1 MRLITF
7 QNIELAQELLATG
20 KAHTSREYAMR
31 TKWHDKVS
39 CSEPPIYC
47 FARVNGYVPSI
58 HFFVHGWG
66 TFMGFMKFGQRV
78 IVELEVHTS
87 RFINMKDVNGDC
99 DSVVITDNYIHNL
112 FYNPALDD
120 LDTEVL
126 IPDLRLEE
134 VVAMYVYS
142 NKGYSPTMLEP
153 AYQSCEYVP
162 CIRESFAVSGDGYY
176 REREDAEPHR
186 KFGYAPMDIPGTCPA
201 FMALRLLR
209 DARGIAQ
216 RFGFDSSRDFED
228 KLKEDQT
235 TWDEVLRKGGI

>member
-1 MRLITF
+1 
-7 QNIELAQELLATG
+7 
-20 KAHTSREYAMR
+20 
-31 TKWHDKVS
+31 
-39 CSEPPIYC
+39 
-47 FARVNGYVPSI
+47 
-58 HFFVHGWG
+58 
-66 TFMGFMKFGQRV
+66 
-78 IVELEVHTS
+78 
-87 RFINMKDVNGDC
+87 MKDVNGDC

-162 CIRESFAVSGDGYY
+162 CIR
-176 REREDAEPHR
+176 